1 MKEKETDEQNNNF
14 KNINNI
20 ENDIKN
26 DEDIEKKDILILK
39 RNKQKKEEIKNEN
52 EEEDEEEE
60 EIEKVGPS
68 MKKCKKNK
76 KEDIELQ
83 IAIENAEEIRE
94 GFGEE
99 KKNKKLAKLKKK
111 EGELKNKNLIY
122 LIDEDNFNCVDCGS
136 EKASYISINN
146 GVTLCESCSQ
156 EHSLLGHS
164 ISYIKKINDQLDEYL
179 FNFIVFGSNT
189 KFKRFVSNENLNIK
203 LSIKKKYKTKG
214 LYFYRK
220 MLKNKI
226 KGLPQPIKDYEDPNE
241 LVENNFND
249 DYPEFNKYKITKR
262 IISKGKLKGESKFL
276 HFLNKLMKLGG
287 NNIINSKKVFLRAR
301 TSINNLNTGNISD
314 DNEIKE
320 NSNNH
325 SKSHTRKSNR
335 NNNGNLFPKMRET
348 SRPLNIPQKTEKE
361 KEVENEEIRH
371 SPYQTS
377 EVINGNVKV

>member
-39 RNKQKKEEIKNEN
+39 RNKQKKEEIKNE
-52 EEEDEEEE
+52 EEDEEEEE

-226 KGLPQPIKDYEDPNE
+226 KGLPQPIKDYEDPNDI
-241 LVENNFND
+241 VENNFND
-249 DYPEFNKYKITKR
+249 DYPEFNKYKITKQ
-262 IISKGKLKGESKFL
+262 IISKGKLKSESKFKIL
-276 HFLNKLMKLGG
+276 LNKLMKIGG
-287 NNIINSKKVFLRAR
+287 NNNINNKKILSIAR
-301 TSINNLNTGNISD
+301 TSINNLNTENISD
-314 DNEIKE
+314 ENEMKE
-320 NSNNH
+320 KSNNQ
-325 SKSHTRKSNR
+325 SKSLSRKNNR

-348 SRPLNIPQKTEKE
+348 SRPLNAPQETVKE
-361 KEVENEEIRH
+361 KAGKNEDLRH
-371 SPYQTS
+371 NSYQTS
-377 EVINGNVKV
+377 EANN